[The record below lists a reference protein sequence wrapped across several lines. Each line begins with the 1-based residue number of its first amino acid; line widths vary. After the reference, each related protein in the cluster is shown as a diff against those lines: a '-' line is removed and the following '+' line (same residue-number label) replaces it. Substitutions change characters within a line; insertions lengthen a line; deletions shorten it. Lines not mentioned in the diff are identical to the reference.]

1 LYFPAAL
8 DLQSLFKEQK
18 SLSLFVGLS
27 DKDKGRREKCE
38 NDGVER
44 ERMKKTKR
52 EKNGFSFLFR
62 LTPLTT
68 EAVL

>member
-1 LYFPAAL
+1 LCFPAAL

-38 NDGVER
+38 NDGEER
-44 ERMKKTKR
+44 ERTKR
-52 EKNGFSFLFR
+52 EKNGFVF
-62 LTPLTT
+62 
-68 EAVL
+68 V